1 MDNSG
6 KNRYELLFMDDDVSD
21 PLDNIIKKKVK
32 QPAAAAAAAGG
43 GAAVTAPPTAVTTSN
58 KGQTNNTNKQN
69 ASSANDSS
77 KKNSS
82 EKENK
87 SFAMNKNVDFNNRK
101 SNAASGNNTAS
112 ASAGGGGGSGGLS
125 KSNKS
130 NQQQLSN
137 NNQNSN
143 RTNRDNFNGP
153 ASQNRNS
160 TSKPQNGESREQRNN
175 RRNRENGVS
184 GSLGGNAGG
193 IGEYNNDSLQQNQ
206 QQQQR
211 IRQNN
216 QRFNG
221 PPRNRSGADGSGNV
235 RGGKREFD
243 RQSGSDK
250 TGVKAVDKRDGAGAH
265 NWGSVK
271 QDIEDINKSNDEAGL
286 TDKEESGN
294 DQTAAEQNASIEEET
309 KELTLDEWKAQRQ
322 QRAKPQ
328 FNIRKAGEGEDVT
341 QWKKMIALNNK
352 KKEGD
357 SEEELEYDPSMYP
370 QRVGRLQRVLDIQFH
385 FNDGRRGGGGM
396 GRGRGRGSRP
406 TGGAERPVGGGGG
419 GGSGGVG
426 SGNAGGASGV
436 GAPVAPLGGG
446 RPEGPR
452 VNVGRPRNENPRR
465 EGGGMDKQQ
474 RGGQHAPKVDDER
487 QFPTLS

>member
-21 PLDNIIKKKVK
+21 PLDNIKKKVK
-32 QPAAAAAAAGG
+32 QPAAAT
-43 GAAVTAPPTAVTTSN
+43 GAAVVPSTAVTTLN
-58 KGQTNNTNKQN
+58 KGQNNNTNKQN
-69 ASSANDSS
+69 ASAGNDSS

-87 SFAMNKNVDFNNRK
+87 SFAMNKNVDFNRK
-101 SNAASGNNTAS
+101 SNTAGNNAINNAS
-112 ASAGGGGGSGGLS
+112 VGGGGGGVS
-125 KSNKS
+125 KSKP
-130 NQQQLSN
+130 NQQQLGN
-137 NNQNSN
+137 NSQNAN
-143 RTNRDNFNGP
+143 RNNRDNFNGP

-160 TSKPQNGESREQRNN
+160 TSKAQNGETREQRNN
-175 RRNRENGVS
+175 RRNRENGIPGSMGGS
-184 GSLGGNAGG
+184 GGGGSGG
-193 IGEYNNDSLQQNQ
+193 MGEYNNDS
-206 QQQQR
+206 QQR

-221 PPRNRSGADGSGNV
+221 PPRNRNGADGGNA

-294 DQTAAEQNASIEEET
+294 DQTATEQNASIEEET

-406 TGGAERPVGGGGG
+406 TGGAERPIGGERGNTGGNV
-419 GGSGGVG
+419 GGVG
-426 SGNAGGASGV
+426 AAISAQG
-436 GAPVAPLGGG
+436 GGG
-446 RPEGPR
+446 RPDGPR

>member
-6 KNRYELLFMDDDVSD
+6 KNRYELLFMDDDISD
-21 PLDNIIKKKVK
+21 PLDNLVKKKVK
-32 QPAAAAAAAGG
+32 QPAATGTNSITSGG
-43 GAAVTAPPTAVTTSN
+43 QQQH
-58 KGQTNNTNKQN
+58 QTKSVNSGKQN
-69 ASSANDSS
+69 ADNL
-77 KKNSS
+77 KKNSAQLSS

-87 SFAMNKNVDFNNRK
+87 SLAMNKNLDNRK
-101 SNAASGNNTAS
+101 SAGNNATS
-112 ASAGGGGGSGGLS
+112 GGGNISSSGGGGNSGGGSIGPATKTLGG
-125 KSNKS
+125 NKS
-130 NQQQLSN
+130 GQQYQQQHNYQQQQGQQFSN
-137 NNQNSN
+137 NHQNIN
-143 RTNRDNFNGP
+143 RSNRDNG
-153 ASQNRNS
+153 S
-160 TSKPQNGESREQRNN
+160 TTARSNNIKQQNGETREQRNN
-175 RRNRENGVS
+175 RRNRENGVP
-184 GSLGGNAGG
+184 GTMGG
-193 IGEYNNDSLQQNQ
+193 IGEYTTES
-206 QQQQR
+206 QQR

-216 QRFNG
+216 QRFSG
-221 PPRNRSGADGSGNV
+221 PPRNRNANEGI

-271 QDIEDINKSNDEAGL
+271 QDIEDINKSNDEAGF

-294 DQTAAEQNASIEEET
+294 DQTADQNATIEEET

-341 QWKKMIALNNK
+341 QWKKMVALNNK

-385 FNDGRRGGGGM
+385 FNDGRRGGGGL
-396 GRGRGRGSRP
+396 GRGRGRGPR
-406 TGGAERPVGGGGG
+406 TIGGSERPIGGGGN
-419 GGSGGVG
+419 VG
-426 SGNAGGASGV
+426 IV
-436 GAPVAPLGGG
+436 GTPGG
-446 RPEGPR
+446 RPDGLR
-452 VNVGRPRNENPRR
+452 ANVGRPRNDNPRR
-465 EGGGMDKQQ
+465 EAGIDRQQ

>member
-21 PLDNIIKKKVK
+21 PLDNIVKKKVK
-32 QPAAAAAAAGG
+32 QPAAASSGG
-43 GAAVTAPPTAVTTSN
+43 GAAVPANSVTSAASN
-58 KGQTNNTNKQN
+58 KGQTHNTNKYN
-69 ASSANDSS
+69 SSSANNNDSS

-87 SFAMNKNVDFNNRK
+87 SFAMNKNVDFNRNK
-101 SNAASGNNTAS
+101 SNAGGGAAAS
-112 ASAGGGGGSGGLS
+112 GGGGGGGLA
-125 KSNKS
+125 KSSKS

-143 RTNRDNFNGP
+143 RNNNRDNFNGP

-175 RRNRENGVS
+175 RRNRENGIPGSSAGGGS
-184 GSLGGNAGG
+184 GGGGGGGGG
-193 IGEYNNDSLQQNQ
+193 IGEYNNDSLQQN
-206 QQQQR
+206 QQQR

-221 PPRNRSGADGSGNV
+221 PPRNRNGADGGGNV

-294 DQTAAEQNASIEEET
+294 DQTATEQNASIEEET

-406 TGGAERPVGGGGG
+406 SGGAERPTGGNVGVGNVGGGSGAAAPQLGGG
-419 GGSGGVG
+419 GGSGG
-426 SGNAGGASGV
+426 
-436 GAPVAPLGGG
+436 G
-446 RPEGPR
+446 RPDGPR
-452 VNVGRPRNENPRR
+452 VNVGRPRNDNPRR
-465 EGGGMDKQQ
+465 EGGGMDKQ

>member
-21 PLDNIIKKKVK
+21 PLDNIINKKKVK
-32 QPAAAAAAAGG
+32 QPAASAAVGNNSVAAG
-43 GAAVTAPPTAVTTSN
+43 AASSNN
-58 KGQTNNTNKQN
+58 KGQTHNNTNKPN
-69 ASSANDSS
+69 AHNDNSNS

-101 SNAASGNNTAS
+101 SQNAA
-112 ASAGGGGGSGGLS
+112 AGGGGGGGAGNANTSGGGGGNLS
-125 KSNKS
+125 KSKS
-130 NQQQLSN
+130 NHQQLG

-143 RTNRDNFNGP
+143 RNNRGDNFNGP
-153 ASQNRNS
+153 AQNRNS
-160 TSKPQNGESREQRNN
+160 TSKLQNGESREQRNN
-175 RRNRENGVS
+175 RRNRENGIVGS
-184 GSLGGNAGG
+184 GGAS
-193 IGEYNNDSLQQNQ
+193 EYNGDSPPQNQ
-206 QQQQR
+206 QQQQQR
-211 IRQNN
+211 MRQNN

-221 PPRNRSGADGSGNV
+221 PPRNRSGADGAGNQ

-294 DQTAAEQNASIEEET
+294 DQTATEQNASMEEET

-396 GRGRGRGSRP
+396 GRGRGRGPRP
-406 TGGAERPVGGGGG
+406 TGGAERSVGGGNAASANASASVASASLGSGGGGG
-419 GGSGGVG
+419 GG
-426 SGNAGGASGV
+426 
-436 GAPVAPLGGG
+436 G
-446 RPEGPR
+446 RSDGPR
-452 VNVGRPRNENPRR
+452 SNAGRPRNDNNRR
-465 EGGGMDKQQ
+465 EGGMDKQ
-474 RGGQHAPKVDDER
+474 RGQHAPKVDDER